1 MISGVIIRIKTWL
14 TYFIIYSTIILGF
27 FLWLRIFKVKKVSG
41 LIKIYL
47 TNTRKSI
54 FSMNI
59 LSIGGL
65 PPFLGFLGKLVIIK
79 KIILIKLI
87 LSIRVL
93 LMASFI
99 SLLYYI
105 RICYSIFLASQNK
118 VKKNTSIIKPMN
130 QIPLWIRL
138 FINTVAPLIVLL
150 T

>member
-1 MISGVIIRIKTWL
+1 
-14 TYFIIYSTIILGF
+14 
-27 FLWLRIFKVKKVSG
+27 
-41 LIKIYL
+41 
-47 TNTRKSI
+47 
-54 FSMNI
+54 MNI

-118 VKKNTSIIKPMN
+118 VKKKYFYYKAYEPNTPMD
-130 QIPLWIRL
+130 
-138 FINTVAPLIVLL
+138 
-150 T
+150 